1 VFGIEWTEYA
11 VIAIVALI
19 VIGPKELPAV
29 LRAIGQWTTKI
40 RRMAAEFQGQFQEAL
55 REAEMAD
62 LKKEIDDAAR
72 GFNSQFDDPLN
83 FKEATKWEPDPAKP
97 EDIKPEDIKPDS
109 AAEPAEA
116 SSTEA
121 PHEGAAVAPEP
132 APHPPPQSPEGQ
144 SIHQPLH
151 ASDGTQ
157 GEESFPI
164 AADHAAIEQ
173 TPALPSTA
181 GTGGSGGGNGGRA
194 AEAAAAPHVA
204 PPLAQPPFSEGS
216 VQRGSE
222 GGVHS

>member
-1 VFGIEWTEYA
+1 MFGIEWTEYA

-83 FKEATKWEPDPAKP
+83 FKEATKWEPDSAKP
-97 EDIKPEDIKPDS
+97 EDIKPAS

-121 PHEGAAVAPEP
+121 REGAPVAPEP
-132 APHPPPQSPEGQ
+132 APRPPPESEGGQ
-144 SIHQPLH
+144 PIRQPLH
-151 ASDGTQ
+151 ASDGTA
-157 GEESFPI
+157 GEESFPV
-164 AADHAAIEQ
+164 AADRSTIEQ
-173 TPALPSTA
+173 TPIVPSTA
-181 GTGGSGGGNGGRA
+181 GTGGSSGGNGGRS

-204 PPLAQPPFSEGS
+204 PPLAQPPVSEES
-216 VQRGSE
+216 VQRGSD